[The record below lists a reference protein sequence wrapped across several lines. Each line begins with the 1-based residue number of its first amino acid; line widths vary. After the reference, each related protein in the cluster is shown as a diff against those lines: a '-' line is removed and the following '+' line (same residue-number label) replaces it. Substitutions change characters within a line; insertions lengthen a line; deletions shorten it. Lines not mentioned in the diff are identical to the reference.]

1 MAINQCIAEMKDAI
15 SVGESTS
22 LSEQISVRESLIRQH
37 SEHMERVS
45 AENKALNIET
55 SRIRV
60 NTPNPQLAQDRT
72 SRLSEQIS
80 QNNKLIESLNS
91 SVQTHSAWLDK
102 MNNLKS
108 SIENMPHQECQKQ
121 LAEARENIASLKNG
135 MQHFVDMNSS
145 NALSA
150 IAENQAY
157 ALMDNFYDNV
167 YRSQLLSD
175 RIKSLEL
182 EGPTVTAPS
191 NSTSTKG
198 TNHMEQKN
206 QTDFVHSRV
215 SELQNLFSEK
225 NVENIMDMAND
236 AVATKKPDYLDLK
249 SSLKAL
255 SEEREVL
262 KAALEKELS
271 IAAANGM
278 SSEVGNRIV
287 ALQKEIE
294 ENSRKA
300 ELNANNLDKIKDNV
314 KGKMF
319 ERLQNVREKVSAA
332 LDKVKNGLLDKVTS
346 GVAATGALAGRVR
359 DANHRAFEV
368 VNVSKDT
375 AYTNLSEKVE
385 QVARNWYSYNYTA
398 DRDIK
403 NVVDKIKNTLEKS
416 YEKKANIKEAFKDLG
431 RSLIGKERQNN
442 AGELSK
448 IQSGILSTLTSLS
461 NDIQKEMDAYEKKF
475 NLSKELSLRNISSA
489 MELRDGANMKES
501 NSLNKRFEQAKEE
514 SISSRKSPFDDLK
527 KEVEKM
533 AGRER

>member
-1 MAINQCIAEMKDAI
+1 
-15 SVGESTS
+15 
-22 LSEQISVRESLIRQH
+22 
-37 SEHMERVS
+37 
-45 AENKALNIET
+45 
-55 SRIRV
+55 
-60 NTPNPQLAQDRT
+60 
-72 SRLSEQIS
+72 
-80 QNNKLIESLNS
+80 
-91 SVQTHSAWLDK
+91 
-102 MNNLKS
+102 
-108 SIENMPHQECQKQ
+108 
-121 LAEARENIASLKNG
+121 
-135 MQHFVDMNSS
+135 
-145 NALSA
+145 
-150 IAENQAY
+150 
-157 ALMDNFYDNV
+157 
-167 YRSQLLSD
+167 
-175 RIKSLEL
+175 
-182 EGPTVTAPS
+182 
-191 NSTSTKG
+191 
-198 TNHMEQKN
+198 MEQKN